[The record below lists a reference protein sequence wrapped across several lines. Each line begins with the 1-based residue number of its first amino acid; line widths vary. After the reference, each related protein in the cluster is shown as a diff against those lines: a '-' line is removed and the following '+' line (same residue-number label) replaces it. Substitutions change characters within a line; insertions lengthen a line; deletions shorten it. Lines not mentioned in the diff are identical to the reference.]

1 MRTLNFDVKQQTIKK
16 SGDFSK
22 IVSGSSGYLKCQ
34 FSFDTE
40 WNGLLKAAEFRKYID
55 SDVFPMPI
63 INNVCIVPDAVL
75 DGSQWYVNVIGKSG
89 SKQITTNRALI
100 RQEV

>member
-1 MRTLNFDVKQQTIKK
+1 MRTLKFNVGQQTIKK
-16 SGDFSK
+16 SGDFSN

-34 FSFDTE
+34 FSFDSE
-40 WNGLLKAAEFRKYID
+40 WNGFLKVAEFRKYLD
-55 SDVFPMPI
+55 SDVFPVPV
-63 INNVCIVPDAVL
+63 INNACTVPDGVL

-89 SKQITTNRALI
+89 NKQITTNKVLI